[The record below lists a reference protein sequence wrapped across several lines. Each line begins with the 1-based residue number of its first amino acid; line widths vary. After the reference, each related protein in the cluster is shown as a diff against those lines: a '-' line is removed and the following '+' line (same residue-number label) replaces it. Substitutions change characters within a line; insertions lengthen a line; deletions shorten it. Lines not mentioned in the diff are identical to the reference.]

1 MKFDL
6 IYIVTISVMMLLSDL
21 FISSRC
27 FRHRLGC
34 DIKGRDAATITG
46 LHNLPWKL
54 EQRNKNEVLKKRV
67 YICPE
72 KSYVHHDPSRARE
85 GS

>member
-21 FISSRC
+21 FVSSRC

-34 DIKGRDAATITG
+34 DRLGCSTMGCQKCEIKLLMVNNQFD
-46 LHNLPWKL
+46 LKNLDLDRSQGVVQKDMV
-54 EQRNKNEVLKKRV
+54 K
-67 YICPE
+67 
-72 KSYVHHDPSRARE
+72 
-85 GS
+85 